1 MIFETIE
8 TALEAHPVLSAAI
21 HLGAVTVC
29 LTFFLYLTGTR
40 KKQVESTKDDKTFA
54 YDIEGKSHFRPAKES
69 ANRNPSPAAEPG
81 KSLQSNP
88 PAPPPPGIHLPR
100 SAPIRLEVI
109 PEPAAENPSSNA
121 EAAATTDAQDVTQAK
136 DQSPGNIP
144 SSAKPDE
151 KDFTIRFPE
160 GMPPVDT
167 QDTDPVAHHTK
178 EEIAIRIY
186 QIFQGKDAETLIAI
200 DREEHILALNPGAEK
215 LFQYPSHEL
224 RGKKIEDIIFL
235 EPGDKTGTPA
245 SGSDPFDDDDK
256 QRAKGHAKDGSSF
269 PVGVELEMADR
280 PLGIILVRIHTMDL
294 LLQPGKPV
302 FEDLPAV
309 EPEATRDSASTI
321 GAIAATAAAL
331 QPILSQTDS
340 ESAEPEAVDLK
351 PIEPVAEEISEA
363 QDTTDESTPQPET
376 TSEPEQADGNIAP
389 SPETEETLEAKP
401 DADGAP
407 VQETEPEAVGSEPEA
422 IPESIPATETASL
435 TEAPSAPVESGPNP
449 VEPTEEATAPE
460 PETPVVE
467 EAESTPQT
475 ELSDTNDELTD
486 SETASDTEPE
496 SAEPEAADLKPIGP
510 VAEEISEA
518 QDTTDE

>member
-81 KSLQSNP
+81 KSLQSKP

-136 DQSPGNIP
+136 DQSPGDLP

-151 KDFTIRFPE
+151 KEFTIRFPE

-167 QDTDPVAHHTK
+167 KDTDPVAHHTK

-235 EPGDKTGTPA
+235 EPGDKTGTTA
-245 SGSDPFDDDDK
+245 SGSDPFDDDDDT

-280 PLGIILVRIHTMDL
+280 PLGIILVKIHTMDL

-309 EPEATRDSASTI
+309 EPEAARDSTSTI
-321 GAIAATAAAL
+321 GSIAATAAAL

-340 ESAEPEAVDLK
+340 ESAEPEAVNLE
-351 PIEPVAEEISEA
+351 PIEP
-363 QDTTDESTPQPET
+363 
-376 TSEPEQADGNIAP
+376 
-389 SPETEETLEAKP
+389 
-401 DADGAP
+401 
-407 VQETEPEAVGSEPEA
+407 
-422 IPESIPATETASL
+422 TA
-435 TEAPSAPVESGPNP
+435 
-449 VEPTEEATAPE
+449 
-460 PETPVVE
+460 
-467 EAESTPQT
+467 
-475 ELSDTNDELTD
+475 
-486 SETASDTEPE
+486 
-496 SAEPEAADLKPIGP
+496 
-510 VAEEISEA
+510 
-518 QDTTDE
+518 